1 MALRKTEKIGS
12 LWTGRGQA
20 RLARAGEGS
29 VHAVANW
36 TWCPELEVGRKSDRA
51 LAGPISAYRHPE
63 RSEQRERSRRISDS
77 PLRSLARLLA
87 GIGQPALSEDP
98 SPACGRGQA
107 ARRLP
112 CFCNRRDARVRV
124 QRALASWV
132 GSIFS

>member
-51 LAGPISAYRHPE
+51 LAGPISAYCHPE

-77 PLRSLARLLA
+77 FL
-87 GIGQPALSEDP
+87 EP
-98 SPACGRGQA
+98 SPAELRERASGA
-107 ARRLP
+107 AVA

-124 QRALASWV
+124 QRGLAS
-132 GSIFS
+132 